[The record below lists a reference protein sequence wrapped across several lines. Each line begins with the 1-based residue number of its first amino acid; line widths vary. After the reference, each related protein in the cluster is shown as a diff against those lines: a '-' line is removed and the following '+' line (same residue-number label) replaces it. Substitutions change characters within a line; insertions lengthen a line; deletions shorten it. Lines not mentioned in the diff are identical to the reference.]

1 MGTKRVVVIA
11 SGETERRALPHL
23 VTHLATIQLD
33 VRIPKRNAQLSV
45 QVVNQQIAA
54 AWWETPNPPDKFVIL
69 ADVDG
74 KTPDEVLTPFRA
86 ETWALAGVQGQVT
99 VLFAYAQWHLEAWY
113 FADPGNLREYLG
125 HAPGN
130 VDTSRPD
137 QIENPK
143 NHLKNLLTDRVY
155 TAQVSEEI
163 ARKLDAETIAQRSP
177 SFRGFLEAVMNGDSD
192 HTAD

>member
-33 VRIPKRNAQLSV
+33 VRIPKRNAQLNV

-54 AWWETPNPPDKFVIL
+54 AWWETPNPPDKFVVL

-74 KTPDEVLTPFRA
+74 KTPDEVLTSFRA
-86 ETWALAGVQGQVT
+86 ETRAPAGVQGQVP

-113 FADPGNLREYLG
+113 FADAGNLREYLG
-125 HAPGN
+125 HAPGD
-130 VDTSRPD
+130 VDTSLPD

-143 NHLKNLLTDRVY
+143 NHLKHLLTDRVY